1 MRLWDL
7 WLLFMQCSW
16 TVAAKF
22 DFSHF
27 FQQISA
33 HCALFTDPQ
42 ISLFNYFFI
51 KNGSHDTIH
60 TFKNYFAIVFF
71 SFQFSAVSKWTLSNR
86 LGTTETQCVCIS
98 MFFFSLLR
106 SMFQCFPM
114 GPVHCSWDL
123 QTYFSTKFLL
133 KMGPTALFTHLKIIL
148 LQYFQ
153 FSVFSKISSIQ
164 TDSKC
169 CLISAYSLLLL

>member
-1 MRLWDL
+1 MKFVGPWTLTNALFIGKNQHL
-7 WLLFMQCSW
+7 WLLFMHCSW
-16 TVAAKF
+16 TVVAKF

-60 TFKNYFAIVFF
+60 TFKNYFVIVFF

-86 LGTTETQCVCIS
+86 LGTTETQCICIS
-98 MFFFSLLR
+98 MFFFFLYWEARFSA
-106 SMFQCFPM
+106 FQWVLCT
-114 GPVHCSWDL
+114 VHG
-123 QTYFSTKFLL
+123 TYK
-133 KMGPTALFTHLKIIL
+133 AI
-148 LQYFQ
+148 FQ
-153 FSVFSKISSIQ
+153 QNFH
-164 TDSKC
+164 
-169 CLISAYSLLLL
+169 